1 MVMMAAFFKLSE
13 VIPYEEAEQYMKQ
26 AVKKSYGKKGD
37 KIVNMNYAAI
47 DNAISGIEQ
56 INYPESWADT
66 KEGAEKF
73 HVPATK
79 YFDTVV
85 HPILAQKGDS
95 LPVSTFD
102 PSGYV
107 PTGTTQYEK
116 RGIAVNLPEWIPENC
131 IPVSYT
137 HLDVYKRQVIT
148 DEKTGVKYPLA
159 DYELLPLSLIHI

>member
-1 MVMMAAFFKLSE
+1 
-13 VIPYEEAEQYMKQ
+13 
-26 AVKKSYGKKGD
+26 
-37 KIVNMNYAAI
+37 MNYAAI

-66 KEGAEKF
+66 KEGADKF

-131 IPVSYT
+131 IQCNQCALVCPHACIRPV
-137 HLDVYKRQVIT
+137 LIKNDA
-148 DEKTGVKYPLA
+148 PA
-159 DYELLPLSLIHI
+159 DFCYQAGNR